1 MKLAIGNDHAAVELK
16 KEIMAYL
23 EGKGI
28 EVVNVGTDTP
38 ESYPYAVSGY
48 KVGKLVALGE
58 VDGGVLICGTG
69 VGISMAANKVKGVR
83 ACACSEPVTARLTK
97 EHNNANVICFGARI
111 VGTETAKAIV
121 DAWLGATFQGGRH
134 QTRIDMITEIEE
146 TQALASQNC

>member
-48 KVGKLVALGE
+48 KVGKLVASGE

-69 VGISMAANKVKGVR
+69 VGISMAANKVKGIR
-83 ACACSEPVTARLTK
+83 ACVCSEPVTARLSK
-97 EHNNANVICFGARI
+97 EHNNANIICFGARI
-111 VGTETAKAIV
+111 VGVETAKAIV

-134 QTRIDMITEIEE
+134 QTRIDMIAEIGE
-146 TQALASQNC
+146 TQTLASQNC